1 VTGGIVSPAYGEK
14 SAMKN
19 TVTITSMRDARKT
32 FLTEISTELRKQY
45 RKGLPQNRQCCDIR
59 TAWCCWVDA
68 AAKSGR
74 ISEHLANTAI
84 L

>member
-1 VTGGIVSPAYGEK
+1 MKVTNQIN
-14 SAMKN
+14 SA
-19 TVTITSMRDARKT
+19 RAARAA
-32 FLTEISTELRKQY
+32 FLAELQPTLRKQY

-59 TAWCCWVDA
+59 TVWCDWVDA

-74 ISEHLANTAI
+74 ISEYLANTAI

>member
-1 VTGGIVSPAYGEK
+1 
-14 SAMKN
+14 MKN
-19 TVTITSMRDARKT
+19 TVAITSMKDARKT
-32 FLTEISTELRKQY
+32 LLAELQPVLRKQY

-59 TAWCCWVDA
+59 TAWCDWIDA

-74 ISEHLANTAI
+74 ISEHLANTAT

>member
-1 VTGGIVSPAYGEK
+1 MKVTNQIN
-14 SAMKN
+14 SA
-19 TVTITSMRDARKT
+19 RAARAA
-32 FLTEISTELRKQY
+32 FLAELQPTLRKQY

-74 ISEHLANTAI
+74 ISEHLAKTAI

>member
-1 VTGGIVSPAYGEK
+1 MKVTNQIN
-14 SAMKN
+14 SAQA
-19 TVTITSMRDARKT
+19 ARAA
-32 FLTEISTELRKQY
+32 FLAELQPGLRKQY

-59 TAWCCWVDA
+59 TAWCAWIDA

>member
-1 VTGGIVSPAYGEK
+1 MKVTNQIN
-14 SAMKN
+14 SAR
-19 TVTITSMRDARKT
+19 TARAA
-32 FLTEISTELRKQY
+32 FLAELQPTLRKQY

-59 TAWCCWVDA
+59 TAWCDWIDA
-68 AAKSGR
+68 AAKNGR

>member
-1 VTGGIVSPAYGEK
+1 MKATNQIN
-14 SAMKN
+14 SAR
-19 TVTITSMRDARKT
+19 TARAA
-32 FLTEISTELRKQY
+32 FLAELQPDLRKQY

-59 TAWCCWVDA
+59 TAWCEWVDA

>member
-1 VTGGIVSPAYGEK
+1 MKATNQINSARAARAAFLAELQPA
-14 SAMKN
+14 
-19 TVTITSMRDARKT
+19 
-32 FLTEISTELRKQY
+32 LRKQY

-59 TAWCCWVDA
+59 TAWCEWIDA

-74 ISEHLANTAI
+74 ISEHLANTAT

>member
-1 VTGGIVSPAYGEK
+1 MSTKVANTTT
-14 SAMKN
+14 SA
-19 TVTITSMRDARKT
+19 RAARAA
-32 FLTEISTELRKQY
+32 FLSELQPTLRKQY

-59 TAWCCWVDA
+59 TAWCDWIDA

-74 ISEHLANTAI
+74 ISEHLADTAI